1 MNSRLA
7 CARGISVSS
16 ILQGASVYTE
26 QYSTRYAPAR
36 ARVKSGSF
44 VLHDRMPGSELEYRP
59 VKRDGWHTRT
69 QRPETYGAI

>member
-7 CARGISVSS
+7 CARGISV
-16 ILQGASVYTE
+16 LQGASVYTE

-44 VLHDRMPGSELEYRP
+44 VLHDGMPGSELEYRP

-69 QRPETYGAI
+69 RTQRPETYGAI